1 MDVHVRD
8 LRYFVAVAEELSFTR
23 AATDRLFV
31 SQPALSKQIRQLER
45 TLRTSLFD
53 RDRRTVALTAAGR
66 ELLPRARQ
74 IIADWD
80 SAQRA
85 ISGADCLALT
95 VGFQTRI
102 GRGLIPSVTTR
113 MRKLL
118 PAWSLRFRQ
127 IQWGDPTAGLASGQV
142 DLAIAWLP
150 VPGDEFARK
159 VVATED
165 RWVALPVGHRLS
177 SHERLDFSEIVDEP
191 YVALPKS
198 AGALRD
204 FWLGADHRDRPAR
217 VVVAADT
224 ADETFEAVA
233 AGHGVALVSAGNAYI
248 YRRDD
253 IAFRPVDGLSPS
265 QLAVVWRSADDRAA
279 VRVFVESCV
288 QCFCPDPDQATS
300 LL

>member
-23 AATDRLFV
+23 AATERLFV

-53 RDRRTVALTAAGR
+53 RDRRSVVLTAAGH

-74 IIADWD
+74 LIADWE

-85 ISGADCLALT
+85 VAGARGRSLT

-102 GRGLIPSVTTR
+102 SRGLIPSVTAR
-113 MRKLL
+113 MAELL
-118 PAWSLRFRQ
+118 PDWTLQFRQ
-127 IQWGDPTAGLASGQV
+127 VPWSDPTAGLGSGQTDV
-142 DLAIAWLP
+142 AIAWLP
-150 VPGDEFARK
+150 VPDPRAYASK

-165 RWVALPVGHRLS
+165 RWVALPVGHRLAV
-177 SHERLDFSEIVDEP
+177 HEALDFADIVDEP
-191 YVALPKS
+191 YIALPAS
-198 AGALRD
+198 AGVLRD
-204 FWLGADHRDRPAR
+204 FWLGDDHRDRPAR
-217 VVVAADT
+217 IAAEADT

-233 AGHGVALVSAGNAYI
+233 AGHGIALLSAVNADI

-253 IAFRPVDGLSPS
+253 IAFRPVRDLSPS
-265 QLAVVWRSADDRAA
+265 RLAVLWRAGDDRTA
-279 VRVFVESCV
+279 VQVFVESCL
-288 QCFCPDPDQATS
+288 QCFCA
-300 LL
+300 